1 MILKKAT
8 TLLLLSLFGVISLWS
23 QPTHDPQSI
32 IASIVEDLVASS
44 EDDIDID
51 ALTEDLIFFSEN
63 PINLNSA
70 TSEELGRL
78 VFLSDFQVIAL
89 LDYVKKHGHFITIY
103 ELQLVVG
110 FDFNDIFKLTP
121 FVTIEPLDKPAS
133 RIPFFKYGKHDLFM
147 RARTLIETPE
157 GYKPPPESNPG
168 ATRYA
173 GNKLGLYTRYTYTNR
188 RGFQAGFVG
197 EKDPGED
204 FFRGSNPYGFDHY
217 SFHLQAN
224 DIGRIKTLV
233 VGDFNADFGQGLTLR
248 TSASFGK
255 SSDPMSVRKRSR
267 GLYRFSSTNENEF
280 LRGAGAT
287 VKIGLFDISA
297 FGSYKKIDANIT
309 DTLYDGT
316 MVFTSRPTSGLHR
329 TPTEI
334 NNKKTL
340 GETVAGG
347 NVSISWKNLKAGI
360 TGSYVNLN
368 GEFDVPNQPYRYFEP
383 SLNNRKNIG
392 IDYNL
397 GVGNHLL
404 FGEAAT
410 TIGHGSGI
418 LSGGLFR
425 VHSLLSLSIVGR
437 HYQKDYSTYYTGA
450 LADGSSAANES
461 GILTGIKFLPYR
473 HWQVAGYVDVFQSS
487 WLRYG
492 INAPSRGKDFLL
504 ETTYSP
510 RSRLSFIVR
519 YKFKQK
525 EKNQD
530 DEGSNT
536 RWVVPYNQ
544 QSLRF
549 HLAYNPTRAIHLRSR
564 IEFSWYEEENRQME
578 KGIMV
583 YQDISYRPANSPL
596 TITTRFAVFETD
608 SYNTR
613 IYAYENDVLYYFSIP
628 AYYSRG
634 TRAYLL
640 AKYSVG
646 RKMDIWFRVAQ
657 TFFADQNQ
665 LGSGLDLINGPT
677 RSDARIQIRLKF

>member
-1 MILKKAT
+1 MIVKRT
-8 TLLLLSLFGVISLWS
+8 TSLLLISLLWAFSLWS

-32 IASIVEDLVASS
+32 IATIIEDLVSSS

-51 ALTEDLIFFSEN
+51 ALTDDLIFFSEN
-63 PINLNSA
+63 PINLNS
-70 TSEELGRL
+70 TSSQELGRL
-78 VFLSDFQVIAL
+78 VFLSDFQIIAL
-89 LDYVKKHGHFITIY
+89 LDYVKKHGPFVTIY
-103 ELQLVVG
+103 ELQLVIG
-110 FDFNDIFKLTP
+110 FDFSDIFKLTP
-121 FVTIEPLDKPAS
+121 FVTIEAQDKSAY
-133 RIPFFKYGKHDLFM
+133 RLPFFKYGKHDLFV
-147 RARTLIETPE
+147 RARSLIETQE
-157 GYKPPPESNPG
+157 GYKPPPESNPN

-197 EKDPGED
+197 EKDPGEE
-204 FFRGSNPYGFDHY
+204 FFKGSNPHGFDHY
-217 SFHLQAN
+217 SVHLQVT

-280 LRGAGAT
+280 LRGVGAT
-287 VKIGLFDISA
+287 VKFGLFDISA
-297 FGSYKKIDANIT
+297 FGSYKKIDASIT
-309 DTLYDGT
+309 DTLIDGT
-316 MVFTSRPTSGLHR
+316 MVFTSRPNSGLHR

-334 NNKKTL
+334 RNKKTL

-368 GEFDVPNQPYRYFEP
+368 GEFDLPNQPYRYFEP
-383 SLNNRKNIG
+383 ALNNRKNIG
-392 IDYNL
+392 FDYNL
-397 GVGNHLL
+397 GIGNHLL

-461 GILTGIKFLPYR
+461 GILTGFRFLPYR
-473 HWQVAGYVDVFQSS
+473 HWQVAGYIDVFQSS

-492 INAPSRGKDFLL
+492 INAPSRGRDFLL

-510 RSRLSFIVR
+510 RSRLSFIAR
-519 YKFKQK
+519 YKFRQK
-525 EKNQD
+525 DKNQD
-530 DEGSNT
+530 VEGSTT
-536 RWVVPYNQ
+536 RWVVPYDQ

-549 HLAYNPTRAIHLRSR
+549 HLAYNPSRAIQLRSR
-564 IEFSWYEEENRQME
+564 IEFSWYEEENKPME

-583 YQDISYRPANSPL
+583 YQDISYRPVNSPL

-613 IYAYENDVLYYFSIP
+613 IYAYENDVLYFFSVP

-634 TRAYLL
+634 TRAYFM

-646 RKMDIWFRVAQ
+646 RSMDIWFRVAQ
-657 TFFADQNQ
+657 TYFANQEQ